1 MKPLT
6 RCVGKNMTWPGALLQ
21 VVPAFVAMLSFG
33 TLYGQ
38 DTTSAVVTGTTITEE
53 PRDAEVITPV
63 RLSQMMDSAKVYVY
77 DCNEPE
83 MYAEAHVPGAVL
95 TVYDEVTEA
104 SLPKDHQAMLVF
116 YCYSPECPAG
126 TNASKTALK
135 LGYAHVYSMV
145 AGITGWQDAKL
156 RTEP

>member
-6 RCVGKNMTWPGALLQ
+6 RCVGKNMAWLGALLQ

-95 TVYDEVTEA
+95 TVYDAVSYTHLT
-104 SLPKDHQAMLVF
+104 LPTSDLV
-116 YCYSPECPAG
+116 
-126 TNASKTALK
+126 
-135 LGYAHVYSMV
+135 
-145 AGITGWQDAKL
+145 
-156 RTEP
+156 